1 VSESDNRKPDE
12 RDKLLSG
19 GAGTMKVPLWE
30 PPAEQKRNA
39 NITRFIGLVNER
51 YATEIGSFKELHD
64 WSTNHLNEF
73 WALVWEFCDIKAQK
87 PYDTVLT
94 PARQMM
100 DARWFLGARLNFAE
114 NLLRYRDDRTA
125 IIFKGEGRKP
135 VRITYAELY
144 NQVARLAKSLRE
156 MGLKPGD
163 RVAGFMP
170 NMTEAVITLLASAS
184 IGAIWSS
191 CSPDFGTKG
200 TLDRLGQIEPRVLFT
215 ADGYFYNGKTFNSL
229 ERVGE
234 ITRELPSIQ
243 KVVVIPY
250 VNEKPDT
257 SQVPN
262 SIHYRDF
269 LSSEAAPQIEFV
281 QLPPNHPLYIM
292 FTSGTTGLPKCIV
305 QGAAGILAVHLKE
318 LALEIDVKAEDIIFY
333 FTTTGWMMWT
343 WLVSNLA
350 LGATLV
356 LYDGSPF
363 HPDPGALWKLAEAER
378 ITIFGTSA
386 RYLAGLEK
394 FGVKP
399 GREYDLSP
407 LKAVL
412 STGSPLSVESFKFIY
427 RDIKQDVRVSS
438 ISGGTDINGLFLT
451 GNPIGPVYAGELQ
464 ALSLGVAAKCL
475 DPQGKPVTNQKGQLV
490 VTTPYPSMPLYFWND
505 PDKEKYRSAY
515 FEGYPGVWTHG
526 DYVKF
531 TDTGVIIYGRSDTVL
546 KPGGVRIG
554 TAEIYRQVEALDE
567 VTDSIVIGQDWQ
579 GDMRIILFI
588 KLAEGIEL
596 TDDLVNKIKTTI
608 RKNATPRHVPAK
620 IIAVSD
626 IPYTI
631 SGKKVEIAVRNV
643 IHHEPVPNIDALA
656 NPESLKLYR
665 DLRELES

>member
-1 VSESDNRKPDE
+1 M
-12 RDKLLSG
+12 KL
-19 GAGTMKVPLWE
+19 PLWE
-30 PPAEQKRNA
+30 PPEEQKRNA
-39 NITRFIGLVNER
+39 NITRFISLVNER
-51 YATEIGSFKELHD
+51 YATKIGSFNELHD
-64 WSTNHLNEF
+64 WSIIHLKEF
-73 WALVWEFCDIKAQK
+73 WSLVWEFCEIKAVK
-87 PYDTVLT
+87 PYDTAL
-94 PARQMM
+94 ASDKQIM
-100 DARWFLGARLNFAE
+100 DARWFPGARLNFAE
-114 NLLRYRDDRTA
+114 NLLRHRDDRTA

-135 VRITYAELY
+135 VRTTYAELY

-156 MGLKPGD
+156 AGLKPGD
-163 RVAGFMP
+163 RVAGFVP
-170 NMTEAVITLLASAS
+170 NMTEAVIALLASAS

-200 TLDRLGQIEPRVLFT
+200 TLDRLGQIKPRVLFT

-250 VNEKPDT
+250 ANENPDI

-269 LSSEAAPQIEFV
+269 LSPEAAPQIEFA
-281 QLPPNHPLYIM
+281 QLPPDHPLYIM

-318 LALEIDVKAEDIIFY
+318 LELEIDVKPEDVFFY

-343 WLVSNLA
+343 WLISNLA

-363 HPDPGALWKLAEAER
+363 HPDPGALWKLAEEER
-378 ITIFGTSA
+378 VTIFGTSA

-399 GREYDLSP
+399 GKEYDLSP

-412 STGSPLSVESFKFIY
+412 STGSPLSVESFEFIY

-464 ALSLGVAAKCL
+464 ALSLGVDAKCF

-490 VTTPYPSMPLYFWND
+490 VTNPYPSMPLYFWND
-505 PDKEKYRSAY
+505 PDREKYRSAY
-515 FEGYPGVWTHG
+515 FDGYPGVWTHG
-526 DYVKF
+526 DYVEF

-554 TAEIYRQVEALDE
+554 TAEIYRQVEALGE
-567 VTDSIVIGQDWQ
+567 VMDSIVVGQDWQ
-579 GDMRIILFI
+579 GDMRIILFV
-588 KLAEGIEL
+588 KLAEGTKL
-596 TDDLVNKIKTTI
+596 TDDLASKIKTTI

-656 NPESLKLYR
+656 NPESLKLYQN
-665 DLRELES
+665 LKELES

>member
-1 VSESDNRKPDE
+1 M
-12 RDKLLSG
+12 KL
-19 GAGTMKVPLWE
+19 PLWE
-30 PPAEQKRNA
+30 PPEEQKRNA
-39 NITRFIGLVNER
+39 NITRFISLVNEH
-51 YATEIGSFKELHD
+51 YATKIGSFNELHD
-64 WSTNHLNEF
+64 WSTSHLNEF
-73 WALVWEFCDIKAQK
+73 WALVWDFCDIKAQK
-87 PYDTVLT
+87 PYDTAL
-94 PARQMM
+94 ASDKQIL
-100 DARWFLGARLNFAE
+100 DARWFPGARLNFAE
-114 NLLRYRDDRTA
+114 NLLRHRDDRTA

-135 VRITYAELY
+135 VRTTYAELY

-156 MGLKPGD
+156 AGLKPGD
-163 RVAGFMP
+163 RVAGFVP
-170 NMTEAVITLLASAS
+170 NMTEAVIALLASAS

-200 TLDRLGQIEPRVLFT
+200 TLDRLGQIKPRVLFT

-250 VNEKPDT
+250 ANENPDI

-269 LSSEAAPQIEFV
+269 LSPEAAPQIEFT
-281 QLPPNHPLYIM
+281 QLPPDHPLYIM

-318 LALEIDVKAEDIIFY
+318 LELEIDVKPEDVFFY

-343 WLVSNLA
+343 WLISNLA

-363 HPDPGALWKLAEAER
+363 HPDPGALWKLAEEER
-378 ITIFGTSA
+378 VTIFGTSA

-399 GREYDLSP
+399 GKEYDLSP
-407 LKAVL
+407 LRAVL
-412 STGSPLSVESFKFIY
+412 STGSPLSVESFEFIY

-464 ALSLGVAAKCL
+464 ALSLGVDAKCF

-490 VTTPYPSMPLYFWND
+490 VTNPYPSMPLYFWND
-505 PDKEKYRSAY
+505 PDREKYRSAY
-515 FEGYPGVWTHG
+515 FDGYPGVWTHG
-526 DYVKF
+526 DYVEF

-554 TAEIYRQVEALDE
+554 TAEIYRQVEALGE
-567 VTDSIVIGQDWQ
+567 VMDSIVVGQDWQ
-579 GDMRIILFI
+579 GDMRIILFV
-588 KLAEGIEL
+588 KLAEGTKL
-596 TDDLVNKIKTTI
+596 TDDLASKIKTTI

-656 NPESLKLYR
+656 NPESLKLYQN
-665 DLRELES
+665 LKELES

>member
-1 VSESDNRKPDE
+1 M
-12 RDKLLSG
+12 KL
-19 GAGTMKVPLWE
+19 PLWE
-30 PPAEQKRNA
+30 PSEEQKRNA
-39 NITRFIGLVNER
+39 NITRFISLVNER
-51 YATEIGSFKELHD
+51 YATKIGSFNELHD
-64 WSTNHLNEF
+64 WSTSHLNEF
-73 WALVWEFCDIKAQK
+73 WALVWKFCDIKAQK
-87 PYDTVLT
+87 PYDTAL
-94 PARQMM
+94 ASDKQIM
-100 DARWFLGARLNFAE
+100 DARWFPGARLNFAE
-114 NLLRYRDDRTA
+114 NLLRHRDDRTA

-135 VRITYAELY
+135 VRTTYAELY

-156 MGLKPGD
+156 AGLKPGD
-163 RVAGFMP
+163 RVAGFVP
-170 NMTEAVITLLASAS
+170 NMTEAVIALLASAS

-250 VNEKPDT
+250 ANENPDI

-269 LSSEAAPQIEFV
+269 LSPEAAPQIEFA
-281 QLPPNHPLYIM
+281 QLPPDHPLYIM

-318 LALEIDVKAEDIIFY
+318 LELEINVKPEDVFFY

-343 WLVSNLA
+343 WLISNLA

-363 HPDPGALWKLAEAER
+363 HPDPGALWKLAEEER
-378 ITIFGTSA
+378 VTIFGTSA

-399 GREYDLSP
+399 GKEYDLSP

-412 STGSPLSVESFKFIY
+412 STGSPLSVESFEFIY

-464 ALSLGVAAKCL
+464 ALSLGVDAKCF

-490 VTTPYPSMPLYFWND
+490 VTNPYPSMPLYFWND
-505 PDKEKYRSAY
+505 PDREKYRSAY
-515 FEGYPGVWTHG
+515 FDGYPGVWTHG
-526 DYVKF
+526 DYVEF

-554 TAEIYRQVEALDE
+554 TAEIYRQVEALGE
-567 VTDSIVIGQDWQ
+567 VMDSIVVGQDWQ
-579 GDMRIILFI
+579 GDMRIILFV
-588 KLAEGIEL
+588 KLAEGTKL
-596 TDDLVNKIKTTI
+596 TDDLAGKIKTTI

-656 NPESLKLYR
+656 NPESLKLYQN
-665 DLRELES
+665 LKELES

>member
-1 VSESDNRKPDE
+1 MA
-12 RDKLLSG
+12 LLSR
-19 GAGTMKVPLWE
+19 GADTMKLPLWE
-30 PPAEQKRNA
+30 PSPEQKRNA
-39 NITRFIGLVNER
+39 NITRFISLVNER
-51 YATEIGSFKELHD
+51 HATKIGSFNELHD
-64 WSTNHLNEF
+64 WSISHLKEF
-73 WALVWEFCDIKAQK
+73 WALVWEFCGIKALK
-87 PYDTVLT
+87 PYDTAL
-94 PARQMM
+94 AWDKQIM
-100 DARWFLGARLNFAE
+100 DARWFPGARLNFAE

-125 IIFKGEGRKP
+125 LVFKGEGQKT
-135 VRITYAELY
+135 VRTSYAELY
-144 NQVARLAKSLRE
+144 NQIARLAKSLRE
-156 MGLKPGD
+156 AGLKPGD
-163 RVAGFMP
+163 RVAGFVP
-170 NMTEAVITLLASAS
+170 NMTEAIIALLASAS

-200 TLDRLGQIEPRVLFT
+200 ALDRLGQIEPRVLFT
-215 ADGYFYNGKTFNSL
+215 ADGYFYNGKPFNSL

-234 ITRELPSIQ
+234 ITRELPSVQ

-250 VNEKPDT
+250 VNENPDI

-262 SIHYRDF
+262 SVHYQDF
-269 LSSEAAPQIEFV
+269 LSPEAAPQIEFA
-281 QLPPNHPLYIM
+281 QLPPDHPLYIM

-318 LALEIDVKAEDIIFY
+318 LVLEIDVKPEDVIFY

-343 WLVSNLA
+343 WLASNLA

-363 HPDPGALWKLAEAER
+363 HPDPGALWKLAEEEGV
-378 ITIFGTSA
+378 TIFGTSA

-412 STGSPLSVESFKFIY
+412 STGSPLSVESFEFIY

-464 ALSLGVAAKCL
+464 ALSLGVDAKCF

-490 VTTPYPSMPLYFWND
+490 VTNPYPSMPLYFWND
-505 PDKEKYRSAY
+505 PDREKYRSAY
-515 FEGYPGVWTHG
+515 FDGYPGVWTHG
-526 DYVKF
+526 DYVEF

-554 TAEIYRQVEALDE
+554 TAEIYRQVEALNE
-567 VTDSIVIGQDWQ
+567 VMDSIVVGQDWQ
-579 GDMRIILFI
+579 GDMRIILFV
-588 KLAEGIEL
+588 KLAEGTKL
-596 TDDLVNKIKTTI
+596 TDELAGKIKTTI
-608 RKNATPRHVPAK
+608 RKNATPRHVPTK
-620 IIAVSD
+620 IIAVAD

-643 IHHEPVPNIDALA
+643 VHHEPVPNIDALA
-656 NPESLKLYR
+656 NPESLKLYQ
-665 DLRELES
+665 DLEELES

>member
-1 VSESDNRKPDE
+1 M
-12 RDKLLSG
+12 KL
-19 GAGTMKVPLWE
+19 PLWE
-30 PPAEQKRNA
+30 PSEEQKRNA
-39 NITRFIGLVNER
+39 NITRFISLVNER
-51 YATEIGSFKELHD
+51 YATKIGSFNELHD
-64 WSTNHLNEF
+64 WSTSHLNEF
-73 WALVWEFCDIKAQK
+73 WALVWEFCDIKALK
-87 PYDTVLT
+87 PYDTAL
-94 PARQMM
+94 ASDKQIM
-100 DARWFLGARLNFAE
+100 DARWFPGARLNFAE
-114 NLLRYRDDRTA
+114 NLLRHRDDRTA

-135 VRITYAELY
+135 VRTTYAELY

-156 MGLKPGD
+156 AGLKPGD
-163 RVAGFMP
+163 RVAGFVP
-170 NMTEAVITLLASAS
+170 NMTEAAIALLASAS

-250 VNEKPDT
+250 ANENPDI

-269 LSSEAAPQIEFV
+269 LSPEAAPQIEFA
-281 QLPPNHPLYIM
+281 QLPPDHPLYIM

-318 LALEIDVKAEDIIFY
+318 LELEIDVKPEDVFFY

-343 WLVSNLA
+343 WLISNLA

-363 HPDPGALWKLAEAER
+363 HPDPGALWKLAEEER
-378 ITIFGTSA
+378 VTIFGTSA

-399 GREYDLSP
+399 GKEYDLSP

-412 STGSPLSVESFKFIY
+412 STGSPLSVESFEFIY

-464 ALSLGVAAKCL
+464 ALSLGVDAKCF

-490 VTTPYPSMPLYFWND
+490 VTNPYPSMPLYFWND
-505 PDKEKYRSAY
+505 PDREKYRSAY
-515 FEGYPGVWTHG
+515 FDGYPGVWTHG
-526 DYVKF
+526 DYVEF

-554 TAEIYRQVEALDE
+554 TAEIYRQVEALGE
-567 VTDSIVIGQDWQ
+567 VMDSIVVGQDWQ
-579 GDMRIILFI
+579 GDMRIILFV
-588 KLAEGIEL
+588 KLAEGTKL
-596 TDDLVNKIKTTI
+596 TDDLAGKIKTTI

-656 NPESLKLYR
+656 NPESLKLYQN
-665 DLRELES
+665 LKELES